1 MKICISGITGQIGAI
16 AAEVCLALGHQVYG
30 LKRRSSSFN
39 TARLDHMFDNPNLK
53 LVFGDITDFASVA
66 SFVQT
71 IQPDIY
77 LNMAAQSHVAVSF
90 NNPIYSADATG
101 MSVLNTL
108 EAIRQFS
115 PKTRFIT
122 MSSSEMYGSVPPKQ
136 NEKSEFHP
144 RQFMLV
150 PNYLATTQ
158 RSIIEKWVFLHQM
171 QFVSIPSRN
180 SEAKVF

>member
-144 RQFMLV
+144 RSVYACAKLFG
-150 PNYLATTQ
+150 YHTTVHY
-158 RSIIEKWVFLHQM
+158 REMGIF
-171 QFVSIPSRN
+171 
-180 SEAKVF
+180 